1 MASSS
6 LITAIQE
13 RRVVVLE
20 YHGYSR
26 TVEPHCVGQDKNRS
40 DKLRCYQTSGG
51 SVSGEREGWKLLNV
65 DEVRAILPTEKL
77 FSSARPGY
85 KRGDPAMLHI
95 YAQI

>member
-1 MASSS
+1 MMRGT
-6 LITAIQE
+6 LTTAIQE
-13 RRVVVLE
+13 RRVVVLD
-20 YHGYSR
+20 YHGYTR
-26 TVEPHCVGQDKNRS
+26 TVEPHCLGCDKSRK

-51 SVSGEREGWKLLNV
+51 SESGEREGWKLLNV
-65 DEVRAILPTEKL
+65 DEVRAISPTEKL